1 MYAAVGHWFFFE
13 KYALPRAEQQDD
25 NEDSK
30 SEFKHYNSRT
40 KIGSRSDVICALYG
54 SVNPYTEWRYWWKD
68 SIIWQTIALA
78 DKSGLRKKN
87 TILPDPRIDTKKH
100 EKLDDNALSGFLK
113 NFGIGT
119 EIQETEEQKV
129 ERIRTEIASKK

>member
-1 MYAAVGHWFFFE
+1 MSKKPDYIQ
-13 KYALPRAEQQDD
+13 LNDD
-25 NEDSK
+25 YNELA
-30 SEFKHYNSRT
+30 
-40 KIGSRSDVICALYG
+40 SDI
-54 SVNPYTEWRYWWKD
+54 S
-68 SIIWQTIALA
+68 SI
-78 DKSGLRKKN
+78 
-87 TILPDPRIDTKKH
+87 TKKH